1 MNEREE
7 RKKRRG
13 ERGDSRRCWESTE
26 NKGRV
31 NNWKGQGTVWSESRR
46 NLSRKPSHP
55 FQRFSQSAISTIG
68 KAIKAAW
75 KGEFPMKLRKQGGM
89 LESALEAPLP
99 SSCFSSLILPEGV
112 EEGR

>member
-1 MNEREE
+1 M
-7 RKKRRG
+7 
-13 ERGDSRRCWESTE
+13 S
-26 NKGRV
+26 
-31 NNWKGQGTVWSESRR
+31 QGG

-55 FQRFSQSAISTIG
+55 FQRFSQSAISTVG